1 MPVDM
6 RGAMPTHWLRMGQGA
21 RKAVLIHCSLGH
33 VGAWGGFAAE
43 LGDMLDMLAYDMPG
57 HGKSADWNPETDLQ
71 TQAMLQAIDMIGAE
85 GPVDLI
91 GHSFGGTVALRV
103 ADARP
108 DLVRSLVM
116 IEPVFF
122 AAALQDNPELQRQ
135 NTQDLAPFYAALQA
149 GDHETATRI
158 FSDFCGDGRPWGAIP
173 EGQRAA
179 MVARIHLVAASDPQ
193 IYQDQAGLLAPG
205 RLARITAPCLLMEGA
220 QTLHYNPRINDA
232 LERRLANTQ
241 RAIVEQAG
249 HMSPITHPAQ
259 VAAHVR
265 AFLGQ
270 VPAAVRA

>member
-33 VGAWGGFAAE
+33 AGAWGGFAAE
-43 LGDMLDMLAYDMPG
+43 LGDMLDMRAYDMPG

-232 LERRLANTQ
+232 LERRLASTQ

-259 VAAHVR
+259 VAAYAR

>member
-6 RGAMPTHWLRMGQGA
+6 RGAMPTHWLGMGQGA

-33 VGAWGGFAAE
+33 AGAWGGFAAE
-43 LGDMLDMLAYDMPG
+43 LGDMLDMRAYDLPG

-135 NTQDLAPFYAALQA
+135 NTQDLVPFYAALQA

>member
-1 MPVDM
+1 
-6 RGAMPTHWLRMGQGA
+6 MPTHWLRMGQGA

-33 VGAWGGFAAE
+33 AGAWGGFAAE

-265 AFLGQ
+265 GFLGQ